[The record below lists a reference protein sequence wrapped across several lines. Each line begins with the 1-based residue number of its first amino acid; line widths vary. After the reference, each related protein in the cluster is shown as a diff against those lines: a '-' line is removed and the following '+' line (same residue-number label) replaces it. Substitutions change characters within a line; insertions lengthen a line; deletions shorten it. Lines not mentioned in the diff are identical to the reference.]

1 MANNGHAKAQ
11 GKAIRRLVEAHRDEY
26 QGYYREECAKAGLK
40 NYPTKAERLAKL
52 REQLQKLE
60 ESAGV

>member
-1 MANNGHAKAQ
+1 MAKAHAKAQ
-11 GKAIRRLVEAHRDEY
+11 GKAIRRLVEAHRSEY
-26 QGYYREECAKAGLK
+26 QEYYRQECAKAGLR
-40 NYPTKAERLAKL
+40 NYPTRAQRLAKL

>member
-11 GKAIRRLVEAHRDEY
+11 GKALRRLVEAHRPEY
-26 QGYYREECAKAGLK
+26 QEYYREECAKAGLR
-40 NYPTKAERLAKL
+40 NYPTKAERLAKI
-52 REQLQKLE
+52 REQLRKLE